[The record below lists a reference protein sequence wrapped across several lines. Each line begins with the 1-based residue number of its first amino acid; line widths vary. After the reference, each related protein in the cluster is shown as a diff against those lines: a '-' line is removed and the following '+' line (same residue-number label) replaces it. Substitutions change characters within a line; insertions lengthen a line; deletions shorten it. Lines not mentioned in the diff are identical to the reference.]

1 MLALYVDKWK
11 DVYDTAALTR
21 TLRASRRR
29 EAPAPTLGICSI
41 SGSVMIIQAQ
51 FLRTL
56 LVSDGDPGAFFGRPF
71 AGIVLPAT
79 PPALIVPVERGGVR
93 RIRGLGGQD

>member
-1 MLALYVDKWK
+1 MVCGGSGPMTALGV
-11 DVYDTAALTR
+11 
-21 TLRASRRR
+21 
-29 EAPAPTLGICSI
+29 CSI
-41 SGSVMIIQAQ
+41 SGSVMIIQAR

-79 PPALIVPVERGGVR
+79 PAALIVSVERGGVP
-93 RIRGLGGQD
+93 RIRRVGGED

>member
-1 MLALYVDKWK
+1 
-11 DVYDTAALTR
+11 
-21 TLRASRRR
+21 
-29 EAPAPTLGICSI
+29 
-41 SGSVMIIQAQ
+41 MIIQAQ

-79 PPALIVPVERGGVR
+79 RAALILPVARGGLR
-93 RIRGLGGQD
+93 RIRGLRGED